1 MDKLLFYA
9 QSFVLGVVEGCTE
22 FLPVSSTGHLIVFE
36 ALLGFRGS
44 ARYVETYSYVIQLGA
59 VLVVAVLYRRQIG
72 ASLQAFW
79 PRGGLQPRPW
89 AETGLYFW
97 LSLAL
102 ACLPGLLAA
111 LLLGSLADAFFS
123 QPGWVALALILGG
136 AALCL
141 AERFWARPA
150 TARPAL
156 PWPRVSMGQAL
167 TVGAFQ
173 CLAVL
178 PGGQPQRQHHHRGM
192 VCRAGHHRQRR
203 LLLFPGHAGDGG
215 DERPEADPAGRLCR
229 YGPRRADRPGD
240 RVCGQF
246 PDGAA
251 GGQTVH
257 RLCGQTGHGPV
268 RGLPHGVRLSDFG
281 RAGKRQPCLRPLN
294 SARSAHRS
302 KSSARIEYPDGAF
315 LRACLSGNGP
325 PFRFASRQAMA
336 KVFFPHSSVSS
347 R

>member
-9 QSFVLGVVEGCTE
+9 QSLVLGVVEGCTE

-36 ALLGFRGS
+36 ALLGFQGRT
-44 ARYVETYSYVIQLGA
+44 RYVETYSYVIQLGA
-59 VLVVAVLYRRQIG
+59 VLAVAVLYRRQIG

-102 ACLPGLLAA
+102 ACLPGLLAT

-150 TARPAL
+150 AARPAL

-178 PGGQPQRQHHHRGM
+178 PGVSRSASTIIGGWFAGLDTTASAAFSFFLAMPVMAGMSALKLIQLGGFAAMDPVELTGLGIGFAVSFLTALLVVKRFTAYVAKQGM
-192 VCRAGHHRQRR
+192 V
-203 LLLFPGHAGDGG
+203 LFGVYRTVFGFLILAALASGSL
-215 DERPEADPAGRLCR
+215 APA
-229 YGPRRADRPGD
+229 A
-240 RVCGQF
+240 
-246 PDGAA
+246 
-251 GGQTVH
+251 
-257 RLCGQTGHGPV
+257 
-268 RGLPHGVRLSDFG
+268 
-281 RAGKRQPCLRPLN
+281 
-294 SARSAHRS
+294 
-302 KSSARIEYPDGAF
+302 
-315 LRACLSGNGP
+315 
-325 PFRFASRQAMA
+325 
-336 KVFFPHSSVSS
+336 
-347 R
+347 

>member
-9 QSFVLGVVEGCTE
+9 QSLVRGVVEGCTE

-36 ALLGFRGS
+36 ALLGFQGR
-44 ARYVETYSYVIQLGA
+44 ARYIETYSYVIQLGA
-59 VLVVAVLYRRQIG
+59 VLAVAVLYRRQIG

-102 ACLPGLLAA
+102 ACLPGLLAT

-150 TARPAL
+150 AARPAL

-173 CLAVL
+173 CLAIV
-178 PGGQPQRQHHHRGM
+178 PGVSRSASTIIGGWF
-192 VCRAGHHRQRR
+192 AG
-203 LLLFPGHAGDGG
+203 LDTTASAAFV
-215 DERPEADPAGRLCR
+215 PAGF
-229 YGPRRADRPGD
+229 RRES
-240 RVCGQF
+240 
-246 PDGAA
+246 
-251 GGQTVH
+251 T
-257 RLCGQTGHGPV
+257 
-268 RGLPHGVRLSDFG
+268 
-281 RAGKRQPCLRPLN
+281 
-294 SARSAHRS
+294 
-302 KSSARIEYPDGAF
+302 
-315 LRACLSGNGP
+315 
-325 PFRFASRQAMA
+325 
-336 KVFFPHSSVSS
+336 
-347 R
+347 